1 MSILTYMTIAVT
13 AAGLLVSSLGIMLYT
28 IARAIF
34 RRKR

>member
-1 MSILTYMTIAVT
+1 MSILTYMFLSVT

-28 IARAIF
+28 IASAIF